1 MLMFV
6 VQDQPHSARTD
17 LRRKLV
23 ACLLAHGS
31 TFSRV
36 GASDQPGAVHCDV
49 STTER
54 TKPNWAGALLRCG
67 ILMPPMSALGHF
79 RQIGTVAT
87 LRGCLLRP
95 ESGHWELSTRLRGTK
110 VGSKVAAEF
119 FWRGGCVA
127 SSHLLSSGPEPSGG
141 DA

>member
-36 GASDQPGAVHCDV
+36 GASDQPGAVHLPLFPSIEAAWREVDSSFERFCLTAGIGAIEHIWARMRGAAQRYCL
-49 STTER
+49 STTCA
-54 TKPNWAGALLRCG
+54 KYISSSCQ
-67 ILMPPMSALGHF
+67 HF
-79 RQIGTVAT
+79 
-87 LRGCLLRP
+87 
-95 ESGHWELSTRLRGTK
+95 
-110 VGSKVAAEF
+110 
-119 FWRGGCVA
+119 
-127 SSHLLSSGPEPSGG
+127 
-141 DA
+141 

>member
-1 MLMFV
+1 MTCF
-6 VQDQPHSARTD
+6 
-17 LRRKLV
+17 
-23 ACLLAHGS
+23 G
-31 TFSRV
+31 
-36 GASDQPGAVHCDV
+36 CDV

-119 FWRGGCVA
+119 FWRGGGGG
-127 SSHLLSSGPEPSGG
+127 SSHFLSSRPQPPGGGPQPHNHPSPLRHSPHPSPTP
-141 DA
+141 